1 MTLVS
6 NNIKYLRKLNGLT
19 QEQFSQRIGIK
30 RSLLG
35 AYEEARANPN
45 WNTLITIAKLFNT
58 SVDQLLK
65 QDLRKIRETPDLSLP
80 IGQHS
85 TRAASAGPGS
95 PPPIFSDSDDEDD
108 FISSPPQIVDPKL
121 PVEREFVGAEP
132 QPLVNVLEKYYKAP
146 SERPASE
153 RTLTGPR
160 TEERGPA
167 VPPRQN
173 PMERSETDRNVPAS
187 GQLYEEVRARAGQT
201 PPFTVSRN
209 AENFSQGAEPLPAFN
224 NHFEKAPTPT
234 TPIPD
239 RMPGSDQSAQTIH
252 YVHQGQ
258 FGDYQQRFQ
267 QPDYLSRLP
276 TLRLPMLPMGQ
287 YRAFEADADFTFPG
301 AWLIGQFVR
310 NWFEITD
317 GQFYVLLIQHQGI
330 LARRVFSKVKDKGTL
345 LLTADKPNV
354 PNREVALKDVLEVWD
369 VRAFM
374 SQQLPP
380 PAPSYDRIRQLA
392 DELRYEVERLK

>member
-85 TRAASAGPGS
+85 TGSRVAS
-95 PPPIFSDSDDEDD
+95 PPPIFSDTDDEEDD
-108 FISSPPQIVDPKL
+108 FISSPPQISDPQLPPVD
-121 PVEREFVGAEP
+121 REFIGAEP

-146 SERPASE
+146 SERPTSE
-153 RTLTGPR
+153 RNAADRQPR
-160 TEERGPA
+160 P
-167 VPPRQN
+167 N
-173 PMERSETDRNVPAS
+173 PIERSETDRTVPQS
-187 GQLYEEVRARAGQT
+187 GQLYEEIRARSGQPVQT
-201 PPFTVSRN
+201 PPFTVSRAADGFN
-209 AENFSQGAEPLPAFN
+209 SGGEALPAFN
-224 NHFEKAPTPT
+224 NHFEKAPSPA
-234 TPIPD
+234 PPMPD
-239 RMPGSDQSAQTIH
+239 RTAGNDNLAQTIH

-276 TLRLPMLPMGQ
+276 TMRLPMLPVGQ
-287 YRAFEADADFTFPG
+287 YRAFEADSDFLFPG

-317 GQFYVLLIQHQGI
+317 GQFYILLVQHQGV

-369 VRAFM
+369 VKAFF